1 MQFKTLSELRCELVG
16 ITQRQDG
23 LPLDLMP
30 VSAAR
35 ASTGTADKTGKDIG
49 RDLKLMGFLAEH
61 QHMTPFEHVTATF
74 LVEAPLFVARQWMRH
89 RTQSFN
95 EVSMRYTDEVA
106 EVMWV
111 PTGLRKQAEKNLQC
125 SDGLLEWELR
135 APALAVY
142 KASLEASYTNYRA
155 LIRAGVSREQARA
168 VLPTATVTRFYVTAN
183 IRNWTHWYALRIDA
197 HAQPE
202 IQHYAQVIGEV
213 LSSHIPETW
222 KALTK

>member
-89 RTQSFN
+89 RTQSYN

-106 EVMWV
+106 ETMWV
-111 PTGLRKQAEKNLQC
+111 PTELRRQAEKNLQC
-125 SDGLLEWELR
+125 SDGVLDSAVAMGWYKFALEES
-135 APALAVY
+135 Y
-142 KASLEASYTNYRA
+142 KAYRE
-155 LIRAGVSREQARA
+155 LLDFGVSREQARA
-168 VLPTATVTRFYVTAN
+168 VLPTAVVTRFYATAN
-183 IRNWTHWYALRIDA
+183 VRNWAHWYALRIDA

-202 IQHYAQVIGEV
+202 IQHYARVIGDV
-213 LSSHIPETW
+213 LAQHIPETW